1 MEKKIEKKISG
12 TSECTGN
19 LAVNIGGLRL
29 KNPVLTASGTFGYG
43 EEFASYVD
51 LNRLGGIVV
60 KGLSW
65 QPRKG
70 NPGPRIMETPGG
82 MLNAIGLQNVGVR
95 NFIREKLPFLRRYD
109 VAVIANVY
117 GETVEEYLRVS
128 ELLTTVTGVHALE
141 INVSC
146 PNVRKGG
153 VAFGTDPDMVAEVTS
168 RVRGVTDL
176 PLLIKL
182 SPNVTDIVVMA
193 KAAEAAGA
201 DAISLIN
208 TLTGMSVD
216 VERRIPH
223 LRNVTGGLS
232 GPAIK
237 PVALRMVW
245 QVAAE
250 VRIPVIGVGGIM
262 NADDALEF
270 IIAGATAVQVGT
282 ANFVNPAVTM
292 EILNGMTGYMN
303 RHGLQ
308 DVNEL
313 VGTLRLWT
321 ESEEERKR

>member
-12 TSECTGN
+12 TSDCTGN

-95 NFIREKLPFLRRYD
+95 NFIRDKLPFLRRYD

-117 GETVEEYLRVS
+117 GETVEEYLQVS

-201 DAISLIN
+201 DAVSLIN

-245 QVAAE
+245 QAAAE

-270 IIAGATAVQVGT
+270 IIAGAKAVQVGT

-292 EILNGMTGYMN
+292 EILDGMRGYMN

-308 DVNEL
+308 DINEL

-321 ESEEERKR
+321 ESDEERQR